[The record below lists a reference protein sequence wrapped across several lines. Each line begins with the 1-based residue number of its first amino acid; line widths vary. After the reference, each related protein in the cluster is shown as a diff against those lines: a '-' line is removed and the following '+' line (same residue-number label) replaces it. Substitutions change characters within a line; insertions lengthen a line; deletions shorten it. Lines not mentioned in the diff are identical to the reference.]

1 MKLGKRERRRFGGVT
16 MTRELHVYDHYSGM
30 IAILFVDPD
39 GTVEAF
45 DIKGLTRMGRFGS
58 VAEAATSACAD
69 ATLSR
74 RDF

>member
-1 MKLGKRERRRFGGVT
+1 
-16 MTRELHVYDHYSGM
+16 MTRELHVYDQCDGM

-39 GTVEAF
+39 GAVEAF

-58 VAEAATSACAD
+58 VAEAAACACAD
-69 ATLSR
+69 ADAVR

>member
-1 MKLGKRERRRFGGVT
+1 MNAVDWGVRP
-16 MTRELHVYDHYSGM
+16 RELHVYDHYSGM

-58 VAEAATSACAD
+58 VAEAAASACAD